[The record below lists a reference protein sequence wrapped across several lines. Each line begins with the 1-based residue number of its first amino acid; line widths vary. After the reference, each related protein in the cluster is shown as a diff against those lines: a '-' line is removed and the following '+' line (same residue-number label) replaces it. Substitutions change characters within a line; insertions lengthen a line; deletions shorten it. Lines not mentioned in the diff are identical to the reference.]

1 MLLESEGGDGG
12 DGGGGGD
19 GGEGGEGGEGEGTTG
34 STASSHRRP
43 EETPERLKRVVS
55 MKNFEMLKVLGKGS
69 YGKVIL
75 VRKTD
80 GEDVGKKYTSHVRV
94 LLPLSNVLIPLD
106 CSLFWFSGSLSLC
119 SLCPSVSLSLCSL
132 CLSVSLSLCSLCLSV
147 PSVRHVLRHESVE
160 KTTRPSKKASG
171 THQDRT
177 QRVGQVS
184 EHASRYLTVH
194 STHIPSSLSASN
206 TPSL

>member
-1 MLLESEGGDGG
+1 
-12 DGGGGGD
+12 
-19 GGEGGEGGEGEGTTG
+19 
-34 STASSHRRP
+34 
-43 EETPERLKRVVS
+43 LKRVVS

-119 SLCPSVSLSLCSL
+119 SLC
-132 CLSVSLSLCSLCLSV
+132 LSVSLSLCSLCLSI

-184 EHASRYLTVH
+184 EHASRYLAVH

>member
-1 MLLESEGGDGG
+1 VFFFSGTASNPSTPSPVRKIIVQGGATSGLLTNNGMMLESEGGDGG
-12 DGGGGGD
+12 DGGD

-119 SLCPSVSLSLCSL
+119 
-132 CLSVSLSLCSLCLSV
+132 LSVLSV
-147 PSVRHVLRHESVE
+147 PSVPSV
-160 KTTRPSKKASG
+160 PS
-171 THQDRT
+171 
-177 QRVGQVS
+177 
-184 EHASRYLTVH
+184 VH
-194 STHIPSSLSASN
+194 SV
-206 TPSL
+206 